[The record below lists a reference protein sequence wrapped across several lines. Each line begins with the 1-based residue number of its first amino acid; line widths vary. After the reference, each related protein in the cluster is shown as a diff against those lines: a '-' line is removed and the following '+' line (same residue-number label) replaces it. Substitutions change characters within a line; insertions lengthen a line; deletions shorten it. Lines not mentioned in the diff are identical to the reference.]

1 MMDFKLSEDQEMLR
15 SLARDFLTKECP
27 KAKVRELER
36 DEKGYDPQMWERMA
50 ELGWLGLVFPENY
63 GGTGATFLDLV
74 LLTEEIGRNIL
85 PGPFFSTVVCALPIL
100 EYGDEEQKAKFLP
113 QIANGAA
120 IWTLA
125 LIETLG
131 GYKAS
136 EIKTSARIGDG
147 GYVIEGTKLFIP
159 NATVASHLLVAAQ
172 TGEGDKGIT
181 MFVVDAHSPGVEVE
195 VIPTI
200 AQDKQCQVT
209 FSKVKVPEGNV
220 LGDVGGGWSIVE
232 FILERAAI
240 LKCAE
245 VSGGCQAVVEMTNAY
260 AKDRVQFDK
269 PIGSFQ
275 AIQHRL
281 VDMFVNVEG
290 LQYLVYQAAWEIS
303 AGSPSKLHISLVKA
317 KAGEVY
323 QETCLDAIKIHG
335 ATGFTR
341 EHDVGLYFRRVKA
354 SEFAMGDTDLWRERV
369 AVELGL

>member
-15 SLARDFLTKECP
+15 SLAKDFLTKECP
-27 KAKVRELER
+27 KAKVRELEA
-36 DEKGYDPQMWERMA
+36 DEKGYDPQMWEKMA
-50 ELGWLGLVFPENY
+50 GLGWLGLVFPEKY
-63 GGTGATFLDLV
+63 GGTGASFLDLV
-74 LLTEEIGRNIL
+74 LLMEEIGRNIL
-85 PGPFFSTVVCALPIL
+85 PGPFFSTATCALPIL
-100 EYGDEEQKAKFLP
+100 EYGDEELKAKFLP

-120 IWTLA
+120 IWILA

-136 EIKTSARIGDG
+136 EIKTSARVEDRE
-147 GYVIEGTKLFIP
+147 YVIEGTKLFVP
-159 NATVASHLLVAAQ
+159 NANIASHLLVAAQ

-181 MFVVDAHSPGVEVE
+181 MFIVDARSPGVEVE

-209 FSKVKVPEGNV
+209 FSKVRVPEGNV
-220 LGDVGGGWSIVE
+220 LGDVGRGWSIVE
-232 FILERAAI
+232 FILDRAAI

-290 LQYLVYQAAWEIS
+290 LQYLLYQAAWEIS
-303 AGSPSKLHISLVKA
+303 VGSPSKLHISLVKA
-317 KAGEVY
+317 KASEVY
-323 QETCLDAIKIHG
+323 QQVCLDAIKIHG

-354 SEFAMGDTDLWRERV
+354 AEFSMGDTDLWREKV
-369 AVELGL
+369 AVELRL

>member
-1 MMDFKLSEDQEMLR
+1 MDFKLSEDQEMLR

-27 KAKVRELER
+27 KAKVRELEN
-36 DEKGYDPQMWERMA
+36 DEKGYDPRMWQKMA

-63 GGTGATFLDLV
+63 GGTGGTFLDLV
-74 LLTEEIGRNIL
+74 LLMEEIGKNIL
-85 PGPFFSTVVCALPIL
+85 PGPFFSTTVCALPIL
-100 EYGDEEQKAKFLP
+100 EYGNEWQKAKFLP
-113 QIANGAA
+113 QVANGTA
-120 IWTLA
+120 IWALA
-125 LIETLG
+125 VIETLG

-136 EIKTSARIGDG
+136 EIKASARVGDG
-147 GYVIEGTKLFIP
+147 HYIIEGTKLFVP
-159 NATVASHLLVAAQ
+159 NANVANHLLVAAR
-172 TGEGDKGIT
+172 TSEDAEGVA
-181 MFVVDAHSPGVEVE
+181 MFIVDANSAGVEVE

-209 FSKVKVPEGNV
+209 FNRVEVPEGNV
-220 LGDVGGGWSIVE
+220 LGDVGGGWDIVE
-232 FILERAAI
+232 FILDRAAI

-281 VDMFVNVEG
+281 VDMFVNAEG

-303 AGSPSKLHISLVKA
+303 TGFPSRLHTSLVKA

-323 QETCLDAIKIHG
+323 QRTCLDAIKIHG
-335 ATGFTR
+335 ATGFTK

-354 SEFAMGDTDLWRERV
+354 SEFAMGDSDLWEERV
-369 AVELGL
+369 AAELGL

>member
-1 MMDFKLSEDQEMLR
+1 MDFKLSEDQEMLR

-27 KAKVRELER
+27 KAKVRELEV

-50 ELGWLGLVFPENY
+50 GLGWLGLVFPENY

-74 LLTEEIGRNIL
+74 LLMEEIGKNIL
-85 PGPFFSTVVCALPIL
+85 PGPFFYTTVCALPIL
-100 EYGDEEQKAKFLP
+100 EYGDEERKAKFLP

-131 GYKAS
+131 GYEAS
-136 EIKTSARIGDG
+136 EIRTSARIGDG
-147 GYVIEGTKLFIP
+147 QYVIEGTKLFVP
-159 NATVASHLLVAAQ
+159 NANIASHLLVAAQ
-172 TGEGDKGIT
+172 TGEGDKGST
-181 MFVVDAHSPGVEVE
+181 MFIVDAHSPGVEVE
-195 VIPTI
+195 IIPTI
-200 AQDKQCQVT
+200 AEDKQCQVT
-209 FSKVKVPEGNV
+209 FTKVKVPEGNV
-220 LGDVGGGWSIVE
+220 LGDVGGGWDIVE
-232 FILERAAI
+232 FILDRAAI

-245 VSGGCQAVVEMTNAY
+245 ISGGCQAVVEMTNAY
-260 AKDRVQFDK
+260 AKARVQFDK

-281 VDMFVNVEG
+281 VDMFVNAEG

-303 AGSPSKLHISLVKA
+303 TGVPSRLHISLVKA

-323 QETCLDAIKIHG
+323 QQACLDAIRIHG

>member
-1 MMDFKLSEDQEMLR
+1 MDFKLSEDQEMLR

-27 KAKVRELER
+27 KAKVRELET
-36 DEKGYDPQMWERMA
+36 DEKGYDPQMWQKMA

-63 GGTGATFLDLV
+63 GGTGGTFLDLV
-74 LLTEEIGRNIL
+74 LLMEEIGKNIL
-85 PGPFFSTVVCALPIL
+85 PGPFFSTTVCALPIL
-100 EYGDEEQKAKFLP
+100 EYGSEEQKAKFLP
-113 QIANGAA
+113 QVANGTA
-120 IWTLA
+120 IWALA
-125 LIETLG
+125 VIETLG

-136 EIKTSARIGDG
+136 EIKTFARVGDG
-147 GYVIEGTKLFIP
+147 HYIIEGTKLFVP
-159 NATVASHLLVAAQ
+159 NANVANHLLVAARTSEQ
-172 TGEGDKGIT
+172 AEGIA
-181 MFVVDAHSPGVEVE
+181 MFIVDANSAGVEVE

-200 AQDKQCQVT
+200 AQDKQCQVM
-209 FSKVKVPEGNV
+209 FNRVEVPEGNV
-220 LGDVGGGWSIVE
+220 LGDVGGGWDIVE
-232 FILERAAI
+232 FILDRAAI

-281 VDMFVNVEG
+281 VDMFVNAEG

-303 AGSPSKLHISLVKA
+303 TGFPSRLHISLVKA

-323 QETCLDAIKIHG
+323 QRTCLDAIRIHG
-335 ATGFTR
+335 ATGFTK

-354 SEFAMGDTDLWRERV
+354 SEFAMGDSDLWEERV
-369 AVELGL
+369 AAELGL